1 MFSIATYNQKMLR
14 NILKAQL
21 NIKHTVI
28 SQVNHSLSSSSCSR
42 FSIAILKTPHH
53 KQLAKIVATI
63 GPKSEQLPVLKKVVD
78 AGMKIMRINFSHAT
92 YEEADLR
99 AANIAKCSSE
109 SGARENNIY
118 SVMLDTQ
125 GPEIRTGSFDNH
137 IKETELLAGN
147 KVVLS
152 VDPEVRNKQTVSK
165 IWISY
170 NQLMQSVHPGT
181 SILLDDGAIE
191 LLVEKV
197 EMTTLE
203 VHCKVLNTG
212 MLGNKKGVNIPGTLI
227 SLFFIMRN
235 TVLVNIKST
244 CICFYL
250 LTYKKSQV
258 ETFYCQR
265 CAIKTKRTLNGVSP
279 TTLISLPLRSFVS
292 QAMYWKSENI

>member
-1 MFSIATYNQKMLR
+1 MLR
-14 NILKAQL
+14 NILAPLRSTNLTHATVNRL
-21 NIKHTVI
+21 NP
-28 SQVNHSLSSSSCSR
+28 SLTSSLCR
-42 FSIAILKTPHH
+42 PFSITILKTPHH

-63 GPKSEQLPVLKKVVD
+63 GPKSEQLPMLKKVVD

-99 AANIAKCSSE
+99 AANIAKCSSD
-109 SGARENNIY
+109 SGAQESNIY

-125 GPEIRTGSFDNH
+125 GPEIRTGSFDNN
-137 IKETELLAGN
+137 IKEVELISGN

-152 VDPEVRNKQTVSK
+152 VDPQLRNKQTELK

-212 MLGNKKGVNIPGTLI
+212 TLGNKKGVNIPGTFI
-227 SLFFIMRN
+227 NHTFFTL
-235 TVLVNIKST
+235 TVNSFCFVLLCVNIYPYMFT
-244 CICFYL
+244 YL
-250 LTYKKSQV
+250 H
-258 ETFYCQR
+258 
-265 CAIKTKRTLNGVSP
+265 
-279 TTLISLPLRSFVS
+279 LPI
-292 QAMYWKSENI
+292 YDC